1 MKQIKV
7 RMGFIVGSSFEVGKQ
22 VGFIE
27 GSRIFDR
34 TDDYINRT
42 TVRRMASRLFPFGTD
57 ARKLKVK
64 YLGQYVPGCEISY
77 NVYEATSAEGECKL
91 LGMSFD
97 RYEGGKYYELN
108 LVEEK

>member
-7 RMGFIVGSSFEVGKQ
+7 ENGFIKGSIKVGKQ

-27 GSRIFDR
+27 GDRLFDR

-42 TVRRMASRLFPFGTD
+42 TVRRMASRLFSFGTD
-57 ARKLKVK
+57 TRNLKVK

-91 LGMSFD
+91 LGLSYD
-97 RYEGGKYYELN
+97 RYEGGKYYELYFG
-108 LVEEK
+108 EEK